1 VKEIGDAK
9 MFCPQ
14 CKAEYRPGFTRC
26 SDCGVDLVDRL
37 PEEPRTGRSR
47 RIDSSKLVPILQT
60 NDRSDVLSIKI
71 ALDSEG
77 VEYILQGEI
86 MASFRTSDPVVL
98 LVREDEVESVREI
111 LSGIKLNY
119 SSSVFNP
126 NKRR

>member
-1 VKEIGDAK
+1 MKEIGDAK
-9 MFCPQ
+9 MFCPK

-47 RIDSSKLVPILQT
+47 RTDSSKLVPILRT

-77 VEYILQGEI
+77 VDYILQGEI
-86 MASFRTSDPVVL
+86 MTGFRMGDPVVL
-98 LVREDEVESVREI
+98 LVREEDIHRVKEL

-119 SSSVFNP
+119 SSQTFNP
-126 NKRR
+126 NRK